1 MFKYKKVS
9 FFSVAIQLQAP
20 AMELQNFQKNM
31 VLLNFLSAKKIIDL
45 YLHTIQIVFNKLYKF
60 NLQRILKIDINIF
73 FKKFDLVIRF

>member
-31 VLLNFLSAKKIIDL
+31 VLLNFLSAKKIIDW
-45 YLHTIQIVFNKLYKF
+45 YLHTI
-60 NLQRILKIDINIF
+60 
-73 FKKFDLVIRF
+73 